1 MDRETF
7 IQGLNEDLAHEYEAV
22 ITYTTFAARVKG
34 PHRPA
39 LRAFF
44 LEEAKEELEHAQFL
58 ADKIVALGG
67 VPTTQPA
74 RIPEAETPRAML
86 EAILKAETETL
97 ARYAER
103 MRQAEAFGDLGLA
116 ARIHAMIEDETEHK
130 EEVEKHLLGFPG

>member
-1 MDRETF
+1 MLERL

-34 PHRPA
+34 PFRPA

-44 LEEAKEELEHAQFL
+44 LEEAAEELGHAQFL

-74 RIPEAETPRAML
+74 AVPQAETPRAML

-103 MRQAEAFGDLGLA
+103 MRQAEEAGDLGLA
-116 ARIHAMIEDETEHK
+116 AKIHAMIEDETHHK
-130 EEVEKHLLGFPG
+130 EEVEKLLEGFPEG

>member
-1 MDRETF
+1 VDREAL
-7 IQGLNEDLAHEYEAV
+7 IQALNEDLAHEYEAI

-34 PHRPA
+34 PYRPA
-39 LRAFF
+39 LRDLF
-44 LEEAKEELEHAQFL
+44 LEEVKEELSHAQFL

-67 VPTTQPA
+67 VPTTRPA
-74 RIPEAETPRAML
+74 PVPEAETPRAML

-116 ARIHAMIEDETEHK
+116 ARIHEIIEDETAHK
-130 EEVEKHLLGFPG
+130 EEVEKLLAGFPG